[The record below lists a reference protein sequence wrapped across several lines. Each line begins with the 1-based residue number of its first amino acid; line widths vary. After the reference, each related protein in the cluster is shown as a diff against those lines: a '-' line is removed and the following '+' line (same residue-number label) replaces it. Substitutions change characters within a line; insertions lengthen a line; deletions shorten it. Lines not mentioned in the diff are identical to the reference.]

1 MNVLQ
6 SAIAARQQIL
16 QARSIG
22 KQVGLVPTMGALHE
36 GHLSLVDASREK
48 CQLTVVTIFVNPTQ
62 FGASEDLERYPR
74 RLDEDL
80 RLLSSRGADLVF
92 TPSVEEIYPVGFS
105 TFVEPP
111 KIAEPLEGQLRP
123 GHFRGVATVVL
134 KLFQILP
141 ANIAFFGQKD
151 LQQTLVVRN
160 MVRDLGVPIEIRVC
174 PTVREADGL
183 AMSSRNQYL
192 SPDQRHRAPALQR
205 SLQLGE
211 ALIRSGEPSVERI
224 RQAMQ
229 DELMRAGFAPID
241 YIAIVDPESLQEA
254 DAVRLPVALLI
265 AARLGATR
273 LIDNVIVS
281 AKSHIET

>member
-16 QARSIG
+16 EARSIG

-36 GHLSLVDASREK
+36 GHLSLVEAAREK

-62 FGASEDLERYPR
+62 FGAGEDLDRYPR
-74 RLDEDL
+74 TLDEDL
-80 RLLSSRGADLVF
+80 RLLSARGADLVF
-92 TPSVEEIYPVGFS
+92 TPAVSEIYPPGFS
-105 TFVEPP
+105 TYVEPP
-111 KIAEPLEGQLRP
+111 LIAAPLEGQLRP

-134 KLFQILP
+134 KLFQLLP

-151 LQQTLVVRN
+151 FQQTLVVRN
-160 MVRDLGVPIEIRVC
+160 MVRDLGVPIEVCVC

-192 SPDQRHRAPALQR
+192 SPDQRRRAPTLYR
-205 SLQLGE
+205 SLQMGE
-211 ALIRSGEPSVERI
+211 SLIRNGESSVETIKQTMRH
-224 RQAMQ
+224 
-229 DELMRAGFAPID
+229 ELMTAGFAPID

-254 DAVRLPVALLI
+254 ETIQLPVALLI
-265 AARLGATR
+265 AARLGSTR

-281 AKSHIET
+281 PQLPK